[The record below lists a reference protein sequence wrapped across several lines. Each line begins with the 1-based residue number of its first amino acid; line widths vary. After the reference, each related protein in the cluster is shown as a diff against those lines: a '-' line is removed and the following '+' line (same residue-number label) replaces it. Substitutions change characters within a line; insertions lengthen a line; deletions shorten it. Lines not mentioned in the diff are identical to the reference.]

1 MSLSQKLV
9 QNLQGDR
16 VIWTI
21 VLLFAALSV
30 IAVYSST
37 NLLAYREKGGDT
49 EFYLLKHGF
58 FIAGGLLITYLCSLL
73 PYQVF
78 ARMARILMIITIPL
92 LLYTL
97 FFGVD
102 VNHARRWITIPIISL
117 TFQASDLAKLALA
130 SAVLPLAWKLLG
142 RKRG

>member
-1 MSLSQKLV
+1 MSIGQKVV

-37 NLLAYREKGGDT
+37 NLLAYKEKGGDT

-58 FIAGGLLITYLCSLL
+58 FIIGGLLITYLCYL
-73 PYQVF
+73 
-78 ARMARILMIITIPL
+78 
-92 LLYTL
+92 
-97 FFGVD
+97 
-102 VNHARRWITIPIISL
+102 
-117 TFQASDLAKLALA
+117 
-130 SAVLPLAWKLLG
+130 
-142 RKRG
+142 